1 MQYMHILWQD
11 LSYKTTGEIRVVITF
26 YVSEWVSALNNM
38 KYLEENTEN
47 PIFTSSESLSLT
59 HDDNNYSALIQ
70 RT

>member
-1 MQYMHILWQD
+1 MHILWQD